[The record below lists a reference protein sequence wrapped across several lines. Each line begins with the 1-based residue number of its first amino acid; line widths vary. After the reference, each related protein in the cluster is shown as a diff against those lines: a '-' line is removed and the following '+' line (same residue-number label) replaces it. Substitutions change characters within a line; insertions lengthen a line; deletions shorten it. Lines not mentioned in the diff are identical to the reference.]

1 MALNSIFAGMALA
14 ACTWLTTTPMNA
26 QMGGMEKPQNATS
39 MAVESPAQALD
50 EPLSLFEQEMMG
62 VVNAMPAEKFG
73 FAPSARTFATAQG
86 AKFEGVRSFAA
97 EATHVA
103 EANYYF
109 YSSISG
115 MKPDVDTKSIETL
128 TKKEDI
134 VAVLAKSFAFGH
146 KAIATITLQN
156 AFLPI
161 KPVDGMKTR
170 ASLAAFSVAH
180 GYDHY
185 GQMVE
190 YLRMNG
196 VIPPGSK

>member
-1 MALNSIFAGMALA
+1 MAMRTKFARIALA
-14 ACTWLTTTPMNA
+14 ACTFFLAAPLWA
-26 QMGGMEKPQNATS
+26 QMGGMDKVQNPLST
-39 MAVESPAQALD
+39 AVESPAQALD
-50 EPLSLFEQEMMG
+50 EPLGLLEHEMMG
-62 VVNAMPAEKFG
+62 LVNAMPADKFG
-73 FAPSARTFATAQG
+73 FAPAAGTFAAAQG
-86 AKFEGVRSFAA
+86 AKFEGVRTFAA

-109 YSSISG
+109 FSSISG
-115 MKPDVDTKSIETL
+115 LKPDVDVKAVETM

-134 VAVLAKSFAFGH
+134 VSVLAKSFAFGH
-146 KAIATITLQN
+146 KSIATITAQN

-196 VIPPGSK
+196 GIPPGSR